1 MPRKRLTERDP
12 APKGRRH
19 KAVPK
24 VAPAIVQQVAAQ
36 NNILPPGYPEL
47 LEDLKGRVRTAR
59 VRAAFAV
66 NRELLLLYWEI
77 GRSIVE
83 RQQREGW
90 GAKVIDRLADD
101 LRREFPEMKGFSGR
115 NLKYMKAFGEAYPD
129 GQFVQQV
136 VAQIPWGHNVRLLDM
151 VKDAAEREWYIRK
164 AVEQGW
170 SRAVLVHQIETGL
183 YARQGRTQT
192 NFGRTLPSSHS
203 DLAQQLLK
211 DPYCFDFLTLTD
223 EARERELQR
232 GLVER
237 LRDVLIEL
245 GVGFAFVGSQYHL
258 TVGGKDFY
266 LDLLFYHLKLR
277 CFVVI
282 DLKVGEFEPEHAGK
296 MNFYL
301 SAVDDLLRHAGDA
314 PSIGLILCKT
324 SNRVVVEYA
333 LRVTVNPMGVATYQI
348 RETAALP
355 DRLKGSLPT
364 PDQLAA
370 ELEAV
375 GEEPE

>member
-1 MPRKRLTERDP
+1 MPRKSSAGRKP
-12 APKGRRH
+12 ASKTRRRH
-19 KAVPK
+19 ATPQAV
-24 VAPAIVQQVAAQ
+24 PAIVQQPAAETAA
-36 NNILPPGYPEL
+36 LPLGYPEL

-59 VRAAFAV
+59 VRAAVSV
-66 NRELLLLYWEI
+66 NRELVLLYWEI
-77 GRSIVE
+77 GRSILE

-115 NLKYMKAFGEAYPD
+115 NLKYMKTFGEAYPD
-129 GQFVQQV
+129 GQFVQEV
-136 VAQIPWGHNVRLLDM
+136 LAQITWYHNITLLEK
-151 VKDAAEREWYIRK
+151 VKDPAERAWYVRK
-164 AVEQGW
+164 TVEQGW

-183 YARQGRTQT
+183 YARQGQAQT
-192 NFGRTLPSSHS
+192 NFERTLPAPQS

-211 DPYCFDFLTLTD
+211 DPYCFDFLTLAD

-237 LRDVLIEL
+237 LRDFLIEL
-245 GVGFAFVGSQYHL
+245 GVGFAFVGSLYHL
-258 TVGGKDFY
+258 SVGGKDYY

-282 DLKVGEFEPEHAGK
+282 ELKVDEFEPEHAGK
-296 MNFYL
+296 MSFYL

-333 LRVTVNPMGVATYQI
+333 LRDTAKPMGVATYEV
-348 RETAALP
+348 RRVEALP
-355 DRLKGSLPT
+355 EHLKGSLPT
-364 PDQLAA
+364 PEELVA
-370 ELEAV
+370 ELEAG
-375 GEEPE
+375 GEGGE